1 MSKDITRKSSHSN
14 VNKPTPSS
22 ESSKPPSRRVSF
34 SERTRSITRKIPFVR
49 DSEDVQETND
59 SRIQD
64 HNAGGHL
71 SPYSDIRS
79 PISDTRG
86 SRSPR
91 SERSVSRNEYAVNDD
106 ASQRSLHRDS
116 GRSAT
121 SVNLISSLSGSP
133 KSASDAPGS
142 IQRLNSIMARPKVVT
157 INSSSSGIGNPVNS
171 VLKNVQAREVRFS
184 NTAPASPTRSATRD
198 LPLRHYRSQENLPPS
213 QTQSSIDPNFS
224 KPPKRARSVRGSSSA
239 KNFADGLPGSPPE
252 PQLLSV
258 RSAEKQH
265 SRQPS
270 SIQEIQEED
279 VELPAEPVSAELQGD
294 VTQSSSVYS
303 PDGPTSSKYSLPLSP
318 YSDANGLSP
327 VPAHSSAA
335 PSPLHIAAKSTHDVA
350 KNALEDPE
358 KVAEAPQTLLDPL
371 VLPVNDSAYLL
382 PRSAV
387 ALTAFSSTV
396 APSSSLPRP
405 DTPPEALTSA
415 TVSGPEPDINPY
427 DISRSSTPLTVS
439 TVKPPNSS
447 RMAEHDPTVPSNT
460 AATPSKPTF
469 SPFPN
474 PRPTTATSRSQMLY
488 NNFPSPPPT
497 APRALAIVS
506 TRDFVHEPQASDQGS
521 KSPWKKV
528 FGLGI
533 GKGIGSMGRGHKKNR
548 SETNIG
554 NDRPRTSDG
563 KKRRGGDDGFLGT
576 GKEGVWIS
584 RKNFLK
590 T

>member
-1 MSKDITRKSSHSN
+1 MN
-14 VNKPTPSS
+14 QETPGS

-34 SERTRSITRKIPFVR
+34 TERTRSITRKIPFVR
-49 DSEDVQETND
+49 DSEDVKQAKD
-59 SRIQD
+59 SQIQD
-64 HNAGGHL
+64 HKAGGHL
-71 SPYSDIRS
+71 SPYIGVRS
-79 PISDTRG
+79 PAPDTRR

-91 SERSVSRNEYAVNDD
+91 NERSISRHEYALNDGT
-106 ASQRSLHRDS
+106 SHGSMYRDS

-121 SVNLISSLSGSP
+121 SVNLIPSSSGSP
-133 KSASDAPGS
+133 KSAGDAPGS

-157 INSSSSGIGNPVNS
+157 INSSSSGNGNPVNS

-184 NTAPASPTRSATRD
+184 NTAPASPVRSSPRD
-198 LPLRHYRSQENLPPS
+198 LPLRHYRSQETLPLS
-213 QTQSSIDPNFS
+213 QTQNSNDPNAS
-224 KPPKRARSVRGSSSA
+224 KLPKRARSVLGSSSA
-239 KNFADGLPGSPPE
+239 KSFADGLLSSPPE
-252 PQLLSV
+252 TQLLSV

-279 VELPAEPVSAELQGD
+279 VELPAEPVSAELPGD
-294 VTQSSSVYS
+294 VTQPSSVYS
-303 PDGPTSSKYSLPLSP
+303 PDGPTSSKFSLSLSP
-318 YSDANGLSP
+318 SIDPNSLSP

-335 PSPLHIAAKSTHDVA
+335 PSPLHIATKSTHDVA
-350 KNALEDPE
+350 KIPPGDPE
-358 KVAEAPQTLLDPL
+358 IAVEAPQTLPDTS
-371 VLPVNDSAYLL
+371 VLPINDSAYLL

-387 ALTAFSSTV
+387 ALTAFSSTI

-427 DISRSSTPLTVS
+427 DISRSSTPLTIS
-439 TVKPPNSS
+439 IAKSLTAS
-447 RMAEHDPTVPSNT
+447 RTAEHDPQVQSNT
-460 AATPSKPTF
+460 TVIPAKPTF
-469 SPFPN
+469 SPFPS

-497 APRALAIVS
+497 TPRALAIVS

-548 SETNIG
+548 SEVHIG
-554 NDRPRTSDG
+554 SDRPRTSDG